1 MQLHDLKPARGAHRR
16 PDRVGRGTGSGR
28 GKTSGRG
35 QKGQNARS
43 EGFRVGFEGGQM
55 PLAQRI
61 PKLPGFKNPFKRIF
75 SVVNLSKLSRFKDG
89 AKVDVETLV
98 EAGLVHP
105 GKEVKILGTG
115 GLKRKLT
122 VEAHFF
128 SASARVAI
136 EKSGG
141 SVTVLGE
148 PRKIGPRRTAA
159 KLPKPL
165 PTADAPRAAEP
176 AAEAA
181 AKPQREKK
189 EKGAPAGRAQGAP
202 PAAVEEATPPD
213 EA

>member
-1 MQLHDLKPARGAHRR
+1 MQLHELKPARGAHRR
-16 PDRVGRGTGSGR
+16 PERVGRGTGSGR

-75 SVVNLSKLSRFKDG
+75 AVVNLSKLSRFKDG
-89 AKVDVETLV
+89 TKVDVEALV

-128 SASARVAI
+128 SAGAREAI

-181 AKPQREKK
+181 KPQREKK
-189 EKGAPAGRAQGAP
+189 EKSAPAATA
-202 PAAVEEATPPD
+202 EEATPPD
-213 EA
+213 ES

>member
-16 PDRVGRGTGSGR
+16 PERVGRGTGSGR

-89 AKVDVETLV
+89 TKVDVETLV

-115 GLKRKLT
+115 GLKRKPT
-122 VEAHFF
+122 GEAHFF
-128 SASARVAI
+128 RASARGAI
-136 EKSGG
+136 EKGGG

-148 PRKIGPRRTAA
+148 PRKIGPRRPAA

-165 PTADAPRAAEP
+165 PTAD
-176 AAEAA
+176 
-181 AKPQREKK
+181 
-189 EKGAPAGRAQGAP
+189 
-202 PAAVEEATPPD
+202 
-213 EA
+213 

>member
-16 PDRVGRGTGSGR
+16 PDRIGRGTGSGR

-89 AKVDVETLV
+89 TKVDVETLV

-128 SASARVAI
+128 SAGAREAI

-176 AAEAA
+176 SAEAP

-189 EKGAPAGRAQGAP
+189 EKGAPPAP
-202 PAAVEEATPPD
+202 VEEATPPD

>member
-16 PDRVGRGTGSGR
+16 PERIGRGTGSGR

-89 AKVDVETLV
+89 TKVDVEALV

-128 SASARVAI
+128 SASAREAI

-165 PTADAPRAAEP
+165 PAADAPRAAEP
-176 AAEAA
+176 AAEA

-189 EKGAPAGRAQGAP
+189 EKGAPAAT
-202 PAAVEEATPPD
+202 VEEATPPD